1 MNPQFWHG
9 IAFSADTI
17 IPILAI
23 TQPMTMMAR
32 IGMMVSAEKAMPCQ
46 NCGFMSGL
54 R

>member
-1 MNPQFWHG
+1 MWFMPATSSVLNSPRRF
-9 IAFSADTI
+9 
-17 IPILAI
+17 I